1 MEGGRVHY
9 EFQEITHHWLSI
21 TLMLGKT
28 LFAQKCFY
36 KFGRVTHFS
45 AQVLILNYRQSWWT
59 EGHHTLVPLLQKNKN
74 RIREWGSLFPCF
86 PCNFSVSGYAIHWC
100 TFQTSCLVTQ
110 ACTHIKNLGQL
121 WLHTIKHKFTRT
133 AVSMSSST
141 CYKHAQIT
149 EPAPMLKFHSN
160 SLCTKVFYAS
170 KLYLLRT

>member
-21 TLMLGKT
+21 TLTLGKT
-28 LFAQKCFY
+28 VFAQKRLLQAWQGYSLQCT
-36 KFGRVTHFS
+36 GPHT
-45 AQVLILNYRQSWWT
+45 RQST
-59 EGHHTLVPLLQKNKN
+59 KLVDRGTPYTRATSAKNKN
-74 RIREWGSLFPCF
+74 RIRERGSLFPCF
-86 PCNFSVSGYAIHWC
+86 PCNFSVSGYVIHWC

-121 WLHTIKHKFTRT
+121 WLLVITHKFTRT

-149 EPAPMLKFHSN
+149 KPAP
-160 SLCTKVFYAS
+160 
-170 KLYLLRT
+170 R